1 MPTAR
6 RGEDPLVLRP
16 VGRHVGGEV
25 RFDGEVLLLQ
35 PGHALQ
41 LLGIDV
47 LGFREAGLEVFE
59 GAERV
64 PPRDGGLLVLPFV
77 AAPVLHETTSAFE
90 RADHLDVLVV
100 AAQRTHDQRHGYPVP
115 TVLAPTA
122 SRCACPSKGR
132 ILAFGKGGRE
142 WGHSGRPGAGT
153 SCPSDPP
160 VPGYGSS
167 WSSAPHGS
175 LGSAPFFPRTPIR
188 AGCSSLSLR
197 EQRIARSQHPDHHA
211 HRSSAEGGTR
221 PFGHA
226 THIRCT
232 HSSYF
237 GSTSSVRWLVPA
249 SAVTP
254 DDVVRH
260 VFRYLAEVGE
270 SRTKPVR
277 THDDARHQVW
287 FADLPAQ
294 FGSFLTDDVP
304 GDTPL
309 WLRADRPVRHEPPA
323 PPQPLAH
330 WLADR
335 EIHDSARETPRA
347 AGRDGHSGGRD
358 LRRGKRT
365 HPAHHRVPGRL
376 APA

>member
-1 MPTAR
+1 M
-6 RGEDPLVLRP
+6 
-16 VGRHVGGEV
+16 
-25 RFDGEVLLLQ
+25 
-35 PGHALQ
+35 
-41 LLGIDV
+41 
-47 LGFREAGLEVFE
+47 
-59 GAERV
+59 
-64 PPRDGGLLVLPFV
+64 
-77 AAPVLHETTSAFE
+77 
-90 RADHLDVLVV
+90 
-100 AAQRTHDQRHGYPVP
+100 
-115 TVLAPTA
+115 
-122 SRCACPSKGR
+122 
-132 ILAFGKGGRE
+132 
-142 WGHSGRPGAGT
+142 
-153 SCPSDPP
+153 
-160 VPGYGSS
+160 
-167 WSSAPHGS
+167 
-175 LGSAPFFPRTPIR
+175 
-188 AGCSSLSLR
+188 
-197 EQRIARSQHPDHHA
+197 
-211 HRSSAEGGTR
+211 
-221 PFGHA
+221 
-226 THIRCT
+226 
-232 HSSYF
+232 
-237 GSTSSVRWLVPA
+237 PA

-294 FGSFLTDDVP
+294 FDSFLTDDVP

-335 EIHDSARETPRA
+335 EIHDSARETPPRA

-358 LRRGKRT
+358 LPRGKRT